1 MRSIK
6 TMILLSC
13 LLLVSCKKDKD
24 KEEDSTPVSTFSNGL
39 LVLNEGLFQ
48 LNNSSLSWIQFG
60 TEAVNNSVFEQKT
73 NRQLGDTGNDIQ
85 RYGNKIYVVVNVSST
100 IEVLDALSGN
110 PITQISMVNS
120 GTPKQPRSIAFF
132 GSKAYVT
139 CFDGYVDIIDTA
151 TFQVQQRIQ
160 VGANPENI
168 VLANNKFFVSNSG
181 GLNYPNVDS
190 TISVI
195 DPTSN
200 IEVQKITIGNNPGPL
215 EVDHLGNVY
224 AIARGNYSSIP
235 SRMVRI
241 NSMNNTVEQQFPF
254 DASGITK
261 MNDHLLIHSITNSV
275 ASIQLF
281 NPVTSS
287 IENTNF
293 MNISEITTLYG
304 IQYDSYRNQ
313 IYCFDAMN
321 YTNSGYLRIYTSSGS
336 YLRSIHI
343 GLNPSKALIYE

>member
-6 TMILLSC
+6 TIIFISC
-13 LLLVSCKKDKD
+13 LLLVGCKKDTN
-24 KEEDSTPVSTFSNGL
+24 KEEGSIPVSTFSNGL
-39 LVLNEGLFQ
+39 LILNEGLFQ
-48 LNNSSLSWIQFG
+48 LNNSSLSWVQFG
-60 TEAVNNSVFEQKT
+60 TDAVNNSVFEQKA

-100 IEVLDALSGN
+100 IEVIDALSGN
-110 PITQISMVNS
+110 SITQISMVNGGS
-120 GTPKQPRSIAFF
+120 PKQPRSIAFF

-139 CFDGYVDIIDTA
+139 CFDGYVDVIDTA

-190 TISVI
+190 TVSVI
-195 DPTSN
+195 DPTVN
-200 IEVQKITIGNNPGPL
+200 IELQKITVGNNPGPL

-235 SRMVRI
+235 SRMVKI
-241 NSMNNTVEQQFPF
+241 NTVTNSVEIEYPF

-261 MNDHLLIHSITNSV
+261 MNHHLLIHSITNSV
-275 ASIQLF
+275 SSIQLF
-281 NPVTSS
+281 NPVTDA
-287 IENTNF
+287 IENSNF
-293 MNISEITTLYG
+293 MNVSGITTLYG

-321 YTNSGYLRIYTSSGS
+321 YTNSGYVRIYTGSGS
-336 YLRSIHI
+336 YIKSINVR
-343 GLNPSKALIYE
+343 LNPSKAIIYE